1 MGKTNA
7 GKSKKNTASSVSSFF
22 AKSTPGKSPVED
34 TPHQP
39 KMAAAAR
46 VSQEDDTPLT
56 RQDFM
61 DAFHALE
68 DNIAERIQTAV
79 QKAIQPLS
87 NDLKAITE
95 TLSEVA
101 QAAESAL
108 EAATT
113 TQEDIKSLQQ
123 AEEWS
128 RSKIMLLE
136 NKLRDRNIKFR
147 GLPEKSEGESQV
159 KIFLATWLSTELSLE
174 DGVAP
179 LIDSAYRTGPLTK
192 RNEKTP
198 RDIIVTIPDSRT
210 REPIT
215 LKLTENNTRFRWI
228 SPNEFMTEYQ
238 GQRLFAHDY
247 PSGLK
252 LLDTLGIRHEAPTP
266 MGEDDIEIQTRKPA
280 PRWSR
285 LARGAPP

>member
-7 GKSKKNTASSVSSFF
+7 GKSKKNTTSSVSSFF
-22 AKSTPGKSPVED
+22 AKPTPEKTPAKDSPQ
-34 TPHQP
+34 QP

-46 VSQEDDTPLT
+46 VSQDDDTPLT

-95 TLSEVA
+95 TLSEAA

-108 EAATT
+108 EAAT

-128 RSKIMLLE
+128 RSKIMILE
-136 NKLRDRNIKFR
+136 NKLRDHNVKFR

-198 RDIIVTIPDSRT
+198 RDIIATIPDSRT
-210 REPIT
+210 RE
-215 LKLTENNTRFRWI
+215 
-228 SPNEFMTEYQ
+228 
-238 GQRLFAHDY
+238 GQRLFAHDLS
-247 PSGLK
+247 SGLK
-252 LLDTLGIRHEAPTP
+252 LLDTLGIRHAIPSS
-266 MGEDDIEIQTRKPA
+266 MGEEDIEAQTRKPA

-285 LARGAPP
+285 PTQGAPP

>member
-1 MGKTNA
+1 
-7 GKSKKNTASSVSSFF
+7 
-22 AKSTPGKSPVED
+22 
-34 TPHQP
+34 
-39 KMAAAAR
+39 MAAATR
-46 VSQEDDTPLT
+46 VSQDDDIPLT

-136 NKLRDRNIKFR
+136 NKLRDHNVKFR

-159 KIFLATWLSTELSLE
+159 KNFLATWLSTELSLE

-179 LIDSAYRTGPLTK
+179 LIDSAYRMGPLTK

-198 RDIIVTIPDSRT
+198 RDIIATIPDSRT
-210 REPIT
+210 REHRKNLKPIT
-215 LKLTENNTRFRWI
+215 LKLLDNNVRFRWI
-228 SPNEFMTEYQ
+228 SPNEFMTEHQ
-238 GQRLFAHDY
+238 GQRLFAHDIS
-247 PSGLK
+247 SGIK
-252 LLDTLGIRHEAPTP
+252 LLDTLGIRHAIPTS
-266 MGEDDIEIQTRKPA
+266 MGEDDIEAQTRKLA

-285 LARGAPP
+285 PTRGAPP